1 MKQHLSSSSLNNN
14 NNNHTSYESSN
25 NINNNQNNNN
35 GFSSSILGNGW
46 NEKSSLGMQ
55 QQLLNRSSPLSVPT
69 SSTTISPH
77 SFQGWMGEAHYLKQ
91 NIGLPPHHHTDTT
104 IPYHSTFSDFNEND
118 HIIGQFPD
126 NYVYKEQLGFSIE
139 QEKQKLRDIGQFRE
153 RIKQK
158 EIAQHPSTT
167 PLSLPSSSSSKSPQF
182 SASFQNNE
190 LERKFIR
197 KDINEDS
204 DIRNLG
210 YTYSSPYLN
219 EDGMPTSEVINPKGV
234 TTSGGREN
242 SVEFLSM
249 RIAALEEIIEIQ
261 NNEINEFNN
270 SSKAKESKEDI
281 LRKGKHSLQISLI
294 NKWRQKVYAL
304 LIQMKMREMELEN
317 AKKEFQQ
324 QETEYEKDIKQ
335 LKYELTLSKHREK
348 DLKASVHYME
358 EQMKKVDVT
367 KYMKEIDRLN
377 REREFMKRKYE
388 QDIKTL
394 KDDRNMIEEQQKTK
408 QDETQR
414 KFDELNKELEV
425 VRKDFEM
432 KCSEVEKLNLSLV
445 RAEQTIA
452 NELSVVKT
460 LKAKLTEYQQ
470 QSDREKNN
478 MVFNAIRLKDEE
490 LTRLEIELNES
501 KSENAKITYKLRH
514 YERLLQAEQESRQKE
529 DKEKFDYYEMKLAAK
544 EEEIKQLKKER
555 SSLLLTIR
563 HQEEMLENRRKKER
577 AQPIQ
582 PPSGID
588 VKSSSIIPREY
599 LSISNNLTSPKASP
613 KPPIKEPSM
622 VTTPSS
628 SSQLSEKLK
637 DLSSLTRKF
646 LEKSSQQHD
655 DEYL

>member
-1 MKQHLSSSSLNNN
+1 MMKQHLSTQLNN
-14 NNNHTSYESSN
+14 NNNHTASTYESSN
-25 NINNNQNNNN
+25 HN
-35 GFSSSILGNGW
+35 GFSSSSSIMSGNGLI
-46 NEKSSLGMQ
+46 NSNSSSVPIHPHY
-55 QQLLNRSSPLSVPT
+55 RESPLSIPN
-69 SSTTISPH
+69 STTISPH
-77 SFQGWMGEAHYLKQ
+77 SFQGWMGSEANYMKQ
-91 NIGLPPHHHTDTT
+91 NIGQSALHHADLMYQ
-104 IPYHSTFSDFNEND
+104 PTFHEND
-118 HIIGQFPD
+118 HTIGQFPD
-126 NYVYKEQLGFSIE
+126 HYVYKEQLGFSIE

-158 EIAQHPSTT
+158 EIAQIPSTS
-167 PLSLPSSSSSKSPQF
+167 PLSPPSVSTHKPPQF
-182 SASFQNNE
+182 SSLQNQDFD
-190 LERKFIR
+190 RKFK
-197 KDINEDS
+197 KDTDEEKDPLNFE
-204 DIRNLG
+204 
-210 YTYSSPYLN
+210 YTYSSPYMMN
-219 EDGMPTSEVINPKGV
+219 EEGIKSDGKIPDGV
-234 TTSGGREN
+234 SNQGGREN

-270 SSKAKESKEDI
+270 NSKGKDSKEDV

-294 NKWRQKVYAL
+294 NKWRHKVYAL
-304 LIQMKMREMELEN
+304 LIQMKMREIELEN

-324 QETEYEKDIKQ
+324 HEADHEKEIKQ

-348 DLKASVHYME
+348 DMKASVNYLQ
-358 EQMKKVDVT
+358 EQLKQVDTT

-388 QDIKTL
+388 QDLKLL

-408 QDETQR
+408 QDETKR
-414 KFDELNKELEV
+414 KFEELSKELEV
-425 VRKDFEM
+425 VRKDFET

-460 LKAKLTEYQQ
+460 LKSKLTDYQQ

-501 KSENAKITYKLRH
+501 KSENAKLTYKLRH
-514 YERLLQAEQESRQKE
+514 YERLLQAEQESRHKE

-544 EEEIKQLKKER
+544 EEELKQLKKER

-582 PPSGID
+582 PSANID

-613 KPPIKEPSM
+613 KPPIKEPTVMSS
-622 VTTPSS
+622 TTPN
-628 SSQLSEKLK
+628 SQLSEKLK

-646 LEKSSQQHD
+646 LEKSSQQLD

>member
-1 MKQHLSSSSLNNN
+1 
-14 NNNHTSYESSN
+14 
-25 NINNNQNNNN
+25 
-35 GFSSSILGNGW
+35 
-46 NEKSSLGMQ
+46 
-55 QQLLNRSSPLSVPT
+55 
-69 SSTTISPH
+69 
-77 SFQGWMGEAHYLKQ
+77 
-91 NIGLPPHHHTDTT
+91 
-104 IPYHSTFSDFNEND
+104 
-118 HIIGQFPD
+118 
-126 NYVYKEQLGFSIE
+126 
-139 QEKQKLRDIGQFRE
+139 
-153 RIKQK
+153 
-158 EIAQHPSTT
+158 
-167 PLSLPSSSSSKSPQF
+167 
-182 SASFQNNE
+182 
-190 LERKFIR
+190 
-197 KDINEDS
+197 
-204 DIRNLG
+204 
-210 YTYSSPYLN
+210 
-219 EDGMPTSEVINPKGV
+219 
-234 TTSGGREN
+234 
-242 SVEFLSM
+242 
-249 RIAALEEIIEIQ
+249 
-261 NNEINEFNN
+261 
-270 SSKAKESKEDI
+270 
-281 LRKGKHSLQISLI
+281 
-294 NKWRQKVYAL
+294 
-304 LIQMKMREMELEN
+304 
-317 AKKEFQQ
+317 
-324 QETEYEKDIKQ
+324 
-335 LKYELTLSKHREK
+335 
-348 DLKASVHYME
+348 
-358 EQMKKVDVT
+358 
-367 KYMKEIDRLN
+367 
-377 REREFMKRKYE
+377 
-388 QDIKTL
+388 
-394 KDDRNMIEEQQKTK
+394 
-408 QDETQR
+408 
-414 KFDELNKELEV
+414 
-425 VRKDFEM
+425 M